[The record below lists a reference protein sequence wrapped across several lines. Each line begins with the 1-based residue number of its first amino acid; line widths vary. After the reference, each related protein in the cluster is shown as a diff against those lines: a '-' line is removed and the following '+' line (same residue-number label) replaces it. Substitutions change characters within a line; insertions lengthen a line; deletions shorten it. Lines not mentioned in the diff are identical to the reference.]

1 MNDEFYL
8 KRALRLAAKAHHMT
22 SPNPMVG
29 AVIVKKNRIIS
40 EDYHRRPGMPHAE
53 ALVIE
58 KAGEGARGSTLY
70 INLEPCCHTE
80 KRTPP
85 CTKAI
90 ISAGIKEVVISMADP
105 NPKVSGKGILELQQA
120 GIKVRT
126 GFLEEEAKRLN
137 ETYIK
142 YITTGKPFVILKIA
156 MTLDGKIATPEGQS
170 KWITSEKARRMVHRF
185 RSNVDAII
193 TAIGTV
199 KADNPEFTARI
210 KGGKHPLRIV
220 IDPDLEIPINS
231 KVLQVPPQT
240 IVVTKKFHSLQFN
253 NLPLP
258 PFNSPS
264 TSHDLSKGAGRPAV
278 GQGYREVKWGQ
289 GDFSN
294 EEKIR
299 ILLNKGIQLIE
310 YEGEKVDLQWLMKRL
325 GEKEITSVLIE
336 AGSSMNAYAIEDGI
350 VDKVIVFIAPKII
363 GGKKSFPAVGGESFR
378 RLEEAYRLKDIRIRR
393 VGEDVLIE
401 GYIERNNQ

>member
-1 MNDEFYL
+1 MNDEFYI

-29 AVIVKKNRIIS
+29 AVIVKKGRIIS
-40 EDYHRRPGMPHAE
+40 EDYHRRPGTPHAE

-58 KAGEGARGSTLY
+58 KAGENAKGSTLY

-85 CTKAI
+85 CTNAI
-90 ISAGIKEVVISMADP
+90 ISAGIKEVVISMTDP
-105 NPKVSGKGILELQQA
+105 NPRVSGKGIFELQQA
-120 GIKVRT
+120 GIKVKT

-137 ETYIK
+137 EAYIK
-142 YITTGKPFVILKIA
+142 YITTGKPFVTLKIA

-199 KADNPEFTARI
+199 NADNPELTARI

-220 IDPDLEIPINS
+220 IDPNLEMPMNS
-231 KVLQVPPQT
+231 KILQVPPPT
-240 IVVTKKFHSLQFN
+240 IIMTKKSAVSSQQ
-253 NLPLP
+253 
-258 PFNSPS
+258 
-264 TSHDLSKGAGRPAV
+264 PAV
-278 GQGYREVKWGQ
+278 
-289 GDFSN
+289 
-294 EEKIR
+294 EEKKKT
-299 ILLNKGIQLIE
+299 LLDMGIEIIE
-310 YEGEKVDLQWLMKRL
+310 YEGGRANLQWLLKRL
-325 GEKEITSVLIE
+325 GEKEITSILIE
-336 AGSSMNAYAIEDGI
+336 AGSAMNAYAFEEGI
-350 VDKVIVFIAPKII
+350 VDKVMFFIAPKII

-378 RLEEAYRLKDIRIRR
+378 KLEEAYRIKDIRMRR
-393 VGEDVLIE
+393 VGEDILIE